1 MLNYAYRGLP
11 WDIVFGVDAARRL
24 PDEMDQRGLERA
36 LVLTTPNQARQGEQV
51 MRQLAHRAVG
61 LFSEAVMHV
70 PSGTLAAATHMA
82 KAVDARCTVALGG
95 GSTTGLGKA
104 LAVKNGLAN
113 VAIPTTYAG
122 SEMTDIW
129 AVTEGDRKVTKRDVR
144 AVPTLT
150 IYDPKLTLSLPPKFA
165 AASGMNAMAQAVVNV
180 ATHRPNP
187 MVGAMAAD
195 AIRTL
200 AQNLPLIMRNGDDL
214 EARTGA
220 LYGASLAAAALGTG
234 TTSLHHRLCHTFG
247 GAFNTPHAETHAVLL
262 PYSVDFNA
270 SAIPKATSR
279 VAEAL
284 GSDSAAGGLRLL
296 AESVGAPL
304 SLSEIGVGRSDIE
317 KAVRLALAAPLD
329 NARPVSPDE
338 LHELLVRAF
347 DGQLLGSGSAIAT
360 GARTSQPA

>member
-1 MLNYAYRGLP
+1 
-11 WDIVFGVDAARRL
+11 
-24 PDEMDQRGLERA
+24 
-36 LVLTTPNQARQGEQV
+36 
-51 MRQLAHRAVG
+51 
-61 LFSEAVMHV
+61 MHV

-214 EARTGA
+214 EA
-220 LYGASLAAAALGTG
+220 
-234 TTSLHHRLCHTFG
+234 FG